1 MPKGIQMGLLL
12 KIIGAIWAITGVVN
26 IFMSPLFPGGTEAG
40 ILALLMYNALLF
52 ILPGMGVYA
61 LGVVMAKK
69 MP

>member
-1 MPKGIQMGLLL
+1 MGLLL
-12 KIIGAIWAITGVVN
+12 KIIGGIWAIIGIGN

>member
-1 MPKGIQMGLLL
+1 MGLLL
-12 KIIGAIWAITGVVN
+12 KIIGGIWAIIGVVN

-40 ILALLMYNALLF
+40 IVALLMYNALLF

-69 MP
+69 KP

>member
-1 MPKGIQMGLLL
+1 MGLLL
-12 KIIGAIWAITGVVN
+12 KIIGGIWAIIGVAN

-52 ILPGMGVYA
+52 ILPGMGVFA

-69 MP
+69 KP